1 VTFSDHGVSAVILDC
16 GVCCAAARMAN
27 TDDNLLQDLD
37 DSPLPPLHTPEE
49 EQSAA
54 EGVAS
59 MVDSPFAS
67 SLIAPGLMEQLSH
80 SIASSRGETAG
91 TDRPSVN
98 SNPQHGVPQVRSTAS
113 GADTAAAGKETSA
126 RPCLQGVASILESP
140 FVSACVSHDVVQL
153 QQLNLNGSTAD
164 KAAAA

>member
-1 VTFSDHGVSAVILDC
+1 
-16 GVCCAAARMAN
+16 MAN

-80 SIASSRGETAG
+80 SIASSRAEAAG
-91 TDRPSVN
+91 SDRPMN

-113 GADTAAAGKETSA
+113 GADAAAGGKEASA

>member
-1 VTFSDHGVSAVILDC
+1 
-16 GVCCAAARMAN
+16 MAN
-27 TDDNLLQDLD
+27 TAEDTLGLAELD

-49 EQSAA
+49 EQTAA
-54 EGVAS
+54 EGIAS

-67 SLIAPGLMEQLSH
+67 SLIAPGLMEQLSQ
-80 SIASSRGETAG
+80 SIAGSKADATSSEP
-91 TDRPSVN
+91 RPIN
-98 SNPQHGVPQVRSTAS
+98 SNPQHVVQQTRSPADAVPAA
-113 GADTAAAGKETSA
+113 ADTTAAGKESSA

-153 QQLNLNGSTAD
+153 QQLNLNGSANE